1 MPGNRRQRQQQH
13 RGQQPRRQRRYRSG
27 GQDET
32 YKPGF
37 PMNLFTGRVA
47 LIAFVVVGVVAMA
60 GGITLSVFQRD
71 PQPDLDATPE
81 PAVATEAAD
90 GTATAEA
97 TPNPRVFAAAE
108 LVTDARA
115 ETYAATIATAK
126 GDIVIEL
133 YADVAPNTVN
143 SFVFLAEQGYFDG
156 ITFHRVVD
164 NFVVQ
169 GGDPEGTGVGGPG
182 YQVADEPNELRN
194 ETGTVAMAKAGG
206 QTVFGSQF
214 FINLNDNPAL
224 DFDAGNPDA
233 FYPFGRVIE
242 GMDVVRAIVVDDV
255 MESVTIERTPL
266 PDDPSGDGEDA
277 GEAGPDAG
285 DGSAPEDET
294 DAGEAAPTP
303 RFSAAGIVTDA
314 AAETYVATIATAKGD
329 IVIELYADVAPN
341 TVNSFVFLAEQ
352 GYFDGITFH
361 RVVDNFVVQGGDP
374 EGTGVGGPG
383 YQVAD
388 EPNELRNET
397 GTVAMAKAGG
407 QTVFGSQFFI
417 NLNDNPALDF
427 DAGNPDAFYPFGRV
441 IEGMD
446 VVRAIVVGDVM
457 EAVTIERTPLPDD
470 PSGDGGN

>member
-71 PQPDLDATPE
+71 PQPDRDATPE

-133 YADVAPNTVN
+133 YADLAPNTVNSFVFLAEQGYFDGITFHRVVDNFVVQGGDPEGTGLGGPGYQVADEPNELRNETGTVAMAKASGQAVFGSQFFINLKDNPALDFDAGNPDAFYPFGRVIEGMEVVRAIVVDDVMESVTIERTPLPEDPSGGGEVGPDAGDGSAPEDETDAGGAAPTPRVFDAAELVTNAAAETYVATIATAKGDIVIELYADVAPNTVN

-164 NFVVQ
+164 DFVVQ

-242 GMDVVRAIVVDDV
+242 GMEVVRAIVVGDV

-266 PDDPSGDGEDA
+266 SDA
-277 GEAGPDAG
+277 
-285 DGSAPEDET
+285 
-294 DAGEAAPTP
+294 
-303 RFSAAGIVTDA
+303 
-314 AAETYVATIATAKGD
+314 
-329 IVIELYADVAPN
+329 
-341 TVNSFVFLAEQ
+341 
-352 GYFDGITFH
+352 
-361 RVVDNFVVQGGDP
+361 
-374 EGTGVGGPG
+374 
-383 YQVAD
+383 
-388 EPNELRNET
+388 
-397 GTVAMAKAGG
+397 
-407 QTVFGSQFFI
+407 
-417 NLNDNPALDF
+417 
-427 DAGNPDAFYPFGRV
+427 
-441 IEGMD
+441 
-446 VVRAIVVGDVM
+446 
-457 EAVTIERTPLPDD
+457 